1 SPEANAAAAAFRAQ
15 RDNLLETLLAIPSG
29 VELVDWGYGQDVEIA
44 AQYNASTAAPRF
56 RSVAYYG

>member
-1 SPEANAAAAAFRAQ
+1 
-15 RDNLLETLLAIPSG
+15 LLETLLAIPSG